1 MPGSRS
7 LRMSLLPVTS
17 CPYHS
22 TVQRK
27 LRSPLTLAQVFAL
40 IICLTPFG
48 RAQQSSA
55 GDAPFNINAYRIGER
70 LTYNVNYSRFVS
82 AAHIEL
88 FVAGR
93 DNFFGHEGIQLRAHV
108 ETKGVVNVALLSI
121 NNDYTTFVFPES
133 GFPYRAQHVVRQA
146 GRTSEA
152 SIDYTQPLA
161 TASPARLNTGESAGT
176 LDLLSAVYRVRA
188 MPLQTGS
195 SYYTTVKNE
204 GEEYRAQIR
213 VDGRELIKTSVGSFE
228 AIATH
233 VNMKSGPDYDIVA
246 YFSNDEWHV
255 PVLINAR
262 YRGADVQIELAGSVV
277 IAPPQT
283 PSPGTVVVPTSPTPT
298 PKPTPRPTPRPT
310 PGPKPPVP
318 LDLPFKVG
326 EQLNYR
332 VFLGKATTP
341 IGSLNFE
348 IKTRGRFFNRD
359 GLQMVVNAETAGPA
373 AFAVRDQ
380 ITSYLDPMTL
390 LPFRTELNL
399 SEGKWRETKIY
410 NLDQD
415 RGAATLDGS
424 RERIDIPVGT
434 HDLVSAFYALRTFD
448 LTPKRNNSISAMTIH
463 HPRVLTVKSILR
475 ETIDLNGQK
484 IAAIQL
490 QLVTD
495 DPQPDR
501 MQIRIW
507 VGDDG
512 RHLPLRIAAV
522 TELGPVHA
530 DLIVIPAS
538 SR

>member
-1 MPGSRS
+1 MS
-7 LRMSLLPVTS
+7 LRPATS

-27 LRSPLTLAQVFAL
+27 LRSPLTLAQIAAL
-40 IICLTPFG
+40 VLCLTSYG
-48 RAQQSSA
+48 RAQQSSTN
-55 GDAPFNINAYRIGER
+55 DAPFNINAYRIGER

-88 FVAGR
+88 VVAGR
-93 DNFFGHEGIQLRAHV
+93 DTFFGHEGIQLKAHV
-108 ETKGVVNVALLSI
+108 ETKGVVNVTLLSI
-121 NNDYTTFVFPES
+121 NNDYTTYVFPES

-146 GRTSEA
+146 GRASEA
-152 SIDYTQPLA
+152 SIDYAQPA
-161 TASPARLNTGESAGT
+161 TTASPAPLNNGESSGT

-188 MPLQTGS
+188 MPLTTGA

-204 GEEYRAQIR
+204 GEAYRAQIK
-213 VDGRELIKTSVGSFE
+213 VDGRELIKTSVGSFK

-233 VNMKSGPDYDIVA
+233 VNMKSGPDYEITA
-246 YFSNDEWHV
+246 YFSDDEWHV
-255 PVLINAR
+255 PILVNAR

-277 IAPPQT
+277 TVPQRTPPT
-283 PSPGTVVVPTSPTPT
+283 RTVVVPTNPGPTPT
-298 PKPTPRPTPRPT
+298 PTPTPARQTT
-310 PGPKPPVP
+310 AA

-332 VFLGKATTP
+332 VFLGKATTS

-348 IKTRGRFFNRD
+348 IKSRGRFFNRD
-359 GLQMVVNAETAGPA
+359 GLQITVNAQTIGPA

-380 ITSYLDPMTL
+380 ITSYLDPTTL
-390 LPFRTELNL
+390 LPFRTEINL
-399 SEGKWRETKIY
+399 TEGKYHNAKNY
-410 NLDQD
+410 NMDQD
-415 RGAATLDGS
+415 RGAATAEGS

-434 HDLVSAFYALRTFD
+434 HDLISAFYSLRTFD
-448 LTPKRNNSISAMTIH
+448 LTPKSRPNSISAMTIH
-463 HPRVLTVKSILR
+463 RPRVLSVKSIQR

-490 QLVTD
+490 QLTTD

-501 MQIRIW
+501 LQIRIW

-522 TELGPVHA
+522 TELGPMHA
-530 DLIVIPAS
+530 DLIVVPVS

>member
-1 MPGSRS
+1 MR
-7 LRMSLLPVTS
+7 LRPATS

-27 LRSPLTLAQVFAL
+27 LRSALTLAQIAAL
-40 IICLTPFG
+40 IICLTSYG
-48 RAQQSSA
+48 RAQQTSTV
-55 GDAPFNINAYRIGER
+55 DAPFNINAYRIGER

-93 DNFFGHEGIQLRAHV
+93 DKFFGHEGIQLKAHV
-108 ETKGVVNVALLSI
+108 ETKGVVNVTLLSI
-121 NNDYTTFVFPES
+121 NNDYTTYVFPES
-133 GFPYRAQHVVRQA
+133 GFLYRAQHVVRQA

-152 SIDYTQPLA
+152 AIDYAPAATTGSSAPLNNG
-161 TASPARLNTGESAGT
+161 ASSGT

-188 MPLQTGS
+188 MPLTTGA

-213 VDGRELIKTSVGSFE
+213 VDGREMIKTSVGSFN

-233 VNMKSGPDYDIVA
+233 VNMKSGPDYEISA
-246 YFSNDEWHV
+246 YFSDDEWHV
-255 PVLINAR
+255 PILVNAR

-277 IAPPQT
+277 TAPQRT
-283 PSPGTVVVPTSPTPT
+283 PPTRTVVVPTNPGPTPT
-298 PKPTPRPTPRPT
+298 PTPAGQTPTA
-310 PGPKPPVP
+310 
-318 LDLPFKVG
+318 LDFPFKVG

-332 VFLGKATTP
+332 VFLGKATTS

-359 GLQMVVNAETAGPA
+359 GLQITVNAQTIGPA

-380 ITSYLDPMTL
+380 VTSYLDPTTL
-390 LPFRTELNL
+390 LPFRTEINL
-399 SEGKWRETKIY
+399 TEGKYHNAKNY

-415 RGAATLDGS
+415 RGAATAEGS

-434 HDLVSAFYALRTFD
+434 HDLISAFYALRTFD
-448 LTPKRNNSISAMTIH
+448 LTPKRTNSISAMTIH
-463 HPRVLTVKSILR
+463 RPRVLSVKSIQR

-484 IAAIQL
+484 MAAIQL
-490 QLVTD
+490 QLITD

-501 MQIRIW
+501 LQIRIW

-522 TELGPVHA
+522 TDLGPVHA
-530 DLIVIPAS
+530 DLVVVPVS
-538 SR
+538 PR